1 MSNLSTAAAAAGKN
15 EFGTARK
22 AIEHNSA
29 SYIEWQEIT
38 VKFSD
43 SLLLSDYADML
54 HEQAEVQLGDFS
66 VTRDDL
72 ENYLKTLLWLRIMT
86 VRGARNTTSDYNGS
100 VVVPAFWSV
109 YLSQVGE
116 VVDDGLGLRL
126 LPDTDIQP
134 LDPDTFHKLGIRL
147 RKLERTSLQ
156 YATELSRDKRGDF
169 RFMTI
174 QLLDEKV
181 TSHVGD
187 LDPWVAFLGTFVTM
201 EQVQQV
207 FNPLV
212 SYGGWRSYRMGVHDL
227 V

>member
-1 MSNLSTAAAAAGKN
+1 MSNLSAAAAAAENQG
-15 EFGTARK
+15 FGSARK

-29 SYIEWQEIT
+29 SYIEWQEIK
-38 VKFSD
+38 VEFSD

-54 HEQAEVQLGDFS
+54 HEQAVVQLDNFS
-66 VTRDDL
+66 VTRD
-72 ENYLKTLLWLRIMT
+72 EIESYLKTLLWLRIMT
-86 VRGARNTTSDYNGS
+86 VRGARNATNDYHGS

-109 YLSQVGE
+109 YLAQVGE
-116 VVDDGLGLRL
+116 VVDDGLGVRL
-126 LPDTDIQP
+126 LPDTNIEP
-134 LDPDTFHKLGIRL
+134 LDPDTFHKLTIRL
-147 RKLERTSLQ
+147 RKLDRTTLQ

-181 TSHVGD
+181 TSHLSD